1 MEKFN
6 FKFKQSKGMIS
17 SKKVKNYTH
26 FLEKTLKIVGCWDW
40 YEKPHKENQIFI
52 NYIYLGIV
60 FFVLINV
67 LVSLIVNLYTE
78 WSDIMSSLDQMADGL
93 PLIAS
98 VLIVS
103 YFATHKELLYELVN
117 YINDNFKWR
126 SARGLTNMTMVN
138 SYKTAKNFAFFYT
151 ACTIFSVTMYV
162 IIPVVVHRE

>member
-1 MEKFN
+1 MKKFN
-6 FKFKQSKGMIS
+6 SKFKQSKGMIS

-26 FLEKTLKIVGCWDW
+26 FLETTLKIVGCWDW
-40 YEKPHKENQIFI
+40 YEKPHTENQIIF

-60 FFVLINV
+60 LFVLINV

-78 WSDIMSSLDQMADGL
+78 WSDIMSSLEQMADGL

-103 YFATHKELLYELVN
+103 YFATHKELLYELVK

-162 IIPVVVHRE
+162 IIPVAVHRE